1 MARNVHILEMTKSKK
16 TIGGFKMKIKKG
28 WVISGAIAL
37 IYIIAIIVNL
47 KK

>member
-1 MARNVHILEMTKSKK
+1 MARYVQILEMTKSKK
-16 TIGGFKMKIKKG
+16 TIGGFMMKIKKG

-37 IYIIAIIVNL
+37 IYVIAIIINL